1 MAFTGGLD
9 FVPLVDD
16 AAAFAGLGAGE
27 ALELAFALLVPPP
40 WPAEGAETMV
50 EGSKTPG
57 KGNTEFRS
65 SL

>member
-1 MAFTGGLD
+1 M
-9 FVPLVDD
+9 PLVDD

-50 EGSKTPG
+50 EGSNTLG